1 MCRNGLIC
9 YGCCVISKKPSRIH
23 DRKERSLILA
33 TALITGINGFTGHY
47 LAEELRT
54 AGYTVV
60 GLSSTEIVQSE
71 GENYLCDMLDREKLV
86 TILTHVKPD
95 VVVHLAAITFVAHD
109 DVDAIYRTNVVGTRN
124 LLEAIIKSKHTPR
137 SVLLASSANIYGN
150 ALVEPIDERVSA
162 APANDYAV
170 SKLSMEYMA
179 RLWLDQLPITV
190 VRPFNYTGAGQSLN
204 FLIPKIVDHFK
215 RRAPIL
221 ELGNLDVVRD
231 FSDVRSVV
239 QRYRLLLESKTQ
251 GEVFNV
257 CSGQGH
263 SLLDVLQMMREVSG
277 HNPEI
282 KVNPAFV
289 RVNEVYRLVGSSAKL
304 DAVIDKVAAIPLKD
318 TLQWMFNHTL

>member
-1 MCRNGLIC
+1 M
-9 YGCCVISKKPSRIH
+9 
-23 DRKERSLILA
+23 A

-47 LAEELRT
+47 LAKELRA

-60 GLSSTEIVQSE
+60 GLSSTEVVQSVSSV
-71 GENYLCDMLDREKLV
+71 NYLCNILDREQLV
-86 TILTHVKPD
+86 DILTQVKPD
-95 VVVHLAAITFVAHD
+95 VVVHLAAIAFVAHD
-109 DVDAIYRTNVVGTRN
+109 DMDAIYHTNVVGTRN
-124 LLEAIIKSKHTPR
+124 LLEAIVKSKHIPR

-150 ALVEPIDERVSA
+150 ALVEPIDEMVSA

-179 RLWLDQLPITV
+179 RLWVDRLPITV

-204 FLIPKIVDHFK
+204 FLIPKIVDHFT

-251 GEVFNV
+251 GEVFNI

-263 SLLDVLQMMREVSG
+263 SLFDVLQIMRDVSG
-277 HNPEI
+277 HDPEI

-289 RVNEVYRLVGSSAKL
+289 RANEVHRLVGSSAKL
-304 DAVIDKVAAIPLKD
+304 DALIGKVPVISLKE
-318 TLQWMFNHTL
+318 TLQWMFNHAL

>member
-1 MCRNGLIC
+1 M
-9 YGCCVISKKPSRIH
+9 
-23 DRKERSLILA
+23 A
-33 TALITGINGFTGHY
+33 TALITGINGFTGYY

-54 AGYTVV
+54 AGYTIV
-60 GLSSTEIVQSE
+60 GLSSAETVQSE
-71 GENYLCDMLDREKLV
+71 LSVNYQCNVLDREYLV
-86 TILTHVKPD
+86 DILTQVKPD
-95 VVVHLAAITFVAHD
+95 VVVHLAAIAFVAHD

-124 LLEAIIKSKHTPR
+124 LLEAIVKSQHIPR
-137 SVLLASSANIYGN
+137 SVLLVSSANIYGN
-150 ALVEPIDERVSA
+150 TLVESIDESVSA

-179 RLWLDQLPITV
+179 QLWMDQLPITL
-190 VRPFNYTGAGQSLN
+190 VRPFNYTGVGQSVN

-215 RRAPIL
+215 RRAPVL

-239 QRYRLLLESKTQ
+239 QCYRLLLESKTQ

-263 SLLDVLQMMREVSG
+263 SLLDILQMMREISG

-289 RVNEVYRLVGSSAKL
+289 RANEVQRLVGSNKKL
-304 DAVIDKVAAIPLKD
+304 DNMIGKLSMIPLHN
-318 TLQWMFNHTL
+318 TLQWMFKHHVVGLG

>member
-1 MCRNGLIC
+1 M
-9 YGCCVISKKPSRIH
+9 
-23 DRKERSLILA
+23 A

-47 LAEELRT
+47 LAEELHT

-60 GLSSTEIVQSE
+60 GLSSTEIEPSGSRV
-71 GENYLCDMLDREKLV
+71 NYLCNVLDREQLV
-86 TILTHVKPD
+86 NILTQVKPD
-95 VVVHLAAITFVAHD
+95 VVVHLAAIAFVAHN
-109 DVDAIYRTNVVGTRN
+109 DVDAMYRTNVVGTRN
-124 LLEAIIKSKHTPR
+124 LLEAIIKSKHIPR

-150 ALVEPIDERVSA
+150 ALIEPIDEIVSA

-179 RLWLDQLPITV
+179 RLWMDRLPITV
-190 VRPFNYTGAGQSLN
+190 VRPFNYTGAGQSVN

-263 SLLDVLQMMREVSG
+263 SLLDVLQIMQEVSG

-289 RVNEVYRLVGSSAKL
+289 RANEVHRLVGSSAKL
-304 DAVIDKVAAIPLKD
+304 DAVIGKVPAIPLQN

>member
-1 MCRNGLIC
+1 MT
-9 YGCCVISKKPSRIH
+9 
-23 DRKERSLILA
+23 

-60 GLSSTEIVQSE
+60 GLSSTGIVQSASS
-71 GENYLCDMLDREKLV
+71 ENYLCDVLDREKLV
-86 TILTHVKPD
+86 DILTQIKPD
-95 VVVHLAAITFVAHD
+95 VVVHLAAIAFVAHD
-109 DVDAIYRTNVVGTRN
+109 DVDAIYRTNVLGTRN
-124 LLEAIIKSKHTPR
+124 LLEAIIKSKHIPR

-150 ALVEPIDERVSA
+150 ASVEPIDEMVSA

-179 RLWLDQLPITV
+179 RLWMDQLPITV
-190 VRPFNYTGAGQSLN
+190 VRPFNYTGAGQSVN

-239 QRYRLLLESKTQ
+239 QRYRLLLESKTH
-251 GEVFNV
+251 GEVFNI

-263 SLLDVLQMMREVSG
+263 SLLDVLQIMREVSG
-277 HNPEI
+277 HDPEI

-289 RVNEVYRLVGSSAKL
+289 RMNEVHRLVGSSAKL
-304 DAVIDKVAAIPLKD
+304 DAVIGKVPAIPLKS